1 MLNHVIRFSL
11 IQRVF
16 VLVSFAILVTLGSLA
31 WKQIPIDAFPDISPT
46 QVNIIIK
53 ASGMTAEEIEA
64 QITRPV
70 ETELLG
76 IPKQTILRSTTK
88 YAITSITLDFADGT
102 DIYWARQ
109 QVNERLN
116 NLWVNLPDIAE
127 GGVAPMSTPLS
138 EMFMFTIENPN
149 LSLVERK
156 HLLDWQIRPQL
167 RTVAGVAD
175 VNVLGGF
182 TKTIQFTPD
191 PVAIEAAKLTLSE
204 IAEKIQQANTNGSV
218 GRMDIGTDS
227 MVIRTEGR
235 IQDSS
240 ELGNIIVGN
249 LEGFPIQL
257 KHLGNISI
265 GSLSRYGAVTKDGK
279 ETTEAL
285 VVALKDSNTADVV
298 RGVCAKLKQLKHTLP
313 PGTELNVFYDRKNL
327 IDTAV
332 STITNA
338 LFQAIALVIIL
349 LALFLGH
356 VNASLV
362 VSTSIPIAVI
372 ITFLMMNTWGLSAN
386 LMSLGGLVIAIGML
400 VDSSVVVVENIVTQL
415 NKNVPLP
422 RMHLIFRACKSIA
435 KPVFAGTL
443 IVIVVFIPLL
453 TLTGL
458 EGKLF
463 SPVALTIV
471 FAMTAALVTA
481 LTIIPVFSSLL
492 IRSGGI
498 STPKYLQ
505 ALQNA
510 YAKSLGK
517 ALQRPTGFVAA
528 ILGLLIFSLVLFTQ
542 LGKTF
547 MPVLDEGDIIVQLE
561 KSPTIS
567 LSESVNLD
575 KQVEAALLRDVPEIK
590 QIVARTG
597 SDELGLDPMSLNE
610 TDIFMELKPQDEWR
624 FDNKEDLEQAIRE
637 VVQRFP
643 GINFGFTQPIQMRVS
658 EMLTGSTGTVTVKV
672 FGEDILT
679 LAALAEEISEVV
691 KSTEG
696 SIDIQ
701 MTLIEGGDYLNVIL
715 HPGIASQYGM
725 TTTELS
731 DYLRVQITGTK
742 VSELIQGKIKT
753 PIMFSSQQQGIP
765 TLASVEEVR
774 NMTVLMPAA
783 NIQSQKHNMSRSVR
797 LSDIADIKL
806 AEGPAIIE
814 RENAQRFAVIATN
827 VQGRDLVGFVEELQA
842 NVTSQVKLP
851 ANYGVE
857 YGGEFENQI
866 RATNN
871 LLMVIP
877 AVLLLIVIILFSTF
891 RSLTKAGLIL
901 ANVPF
906 ALMGGVFGLYFTGEY
921 VSVPASI
928 GFIALLGVA
937 VLNGVVMLSHFEEA
951 KAKAMPLTT
960 LVITGAKDRL
970 RPILMTAT
978 TAMFGLLPLVMA
990 SGPGAEIQKP
1000 LAIVVIGGLF
1010 SSTLITLYFL
1020 PILYFKTEHRLA
1032 ARELHRE

>member
-1 MLNHVIRFSL
+1 MLEHIIRFSL
-11 IQRVF
+11 VQRVF
-16 VLVSFAILVTLGSLA
+16 VLVAFAILVSLGGLA

-46 QVNIIIK
+46 QVNIIVK

-64 QITRPV
+64 QITRPI

-76 IPKQTILRSTTK
+76 IPNQSILRSTTK
-88 YAITSITLDFADGT
+88 YAITSITLDFEDGT

-116 NLWVNLPDIAE
+116 NLWSSLPSIAE

-149 LSLVERK
+149 LSLMERK

-191 PVAIEAAKLTLSE
+191 PVAIEAAGLSLE
-204 IAEKIQQANTNGSV
+204 TIAEQIQQANNNGSI

-235 IQDSS
+235 IQEAS
-240 ELGNIIVGN
+240 ELGNIVVGN

-257 KHLGNISI
+257 KNLGEISI
-265 GSLSRYGAVTKDGK
+265 GSLARYGAVTKDGE

-298 RGVCAKLKQLKHTLP
+298 RGVRAKLTQLQKTLP

-338 LFQAIALVIIL
+338 LFQAIVLVIIL
-349 LALFLGH
+349 LAIFLGH

-372 ITFLMMNTWGLSAN
+372 ITFLLMNQWGLSAN

-415 NKNVPLP
+415 NKKVPLP
-422 RMHLIFRACKSIA
+422 RMHLIFRACKAIA
-435 KPVFAGTL
+435 KPVVAGTI

-481 LTIIPVFSSLL
+481 LTIIPVFASFL
-492 IRSGGI
+492 IRSGGV
-498 STPKYLQ
+498 STPPYLQ
-505 ALQNA
+505 
-510 YAKSLGK
+510 G
-517 ALQRPTGFVAA
+517 LQRIYASSLRGVLKLPMAFIGVVFV
-528 ILGLLIFSLVLFTQ
+528 LLIISGVLFNQ

-547 MPVLDEGDIIVQLE
+547 MPTLDEGDIIVQLE

-567 LSESVNLD
+567 LSESVQLD
-575 KQVEAALLRDVPEIK
+575 KQVEKALLANIPEIK

-610 TDIFMELKPQDEWR
+610 TDIFMELNPQDEWR
-624 FDNKEDLEQAIRE
+624 FDTKAELEQAIRE

-672 FGEDILT
+672 FGENIHT
-679 LAALAEEISEVV
+679 LAQLAEEVSAVV
-691 KSTEG
+691 EKTNG
-696 SIDIQ
+696 SIDTQ
-701 MTLIEGGDYLNVIL
+701 MTLIEGGDYLNVVL
-715 HPGIASQYGM
+715 HSDVASRYGM
-725 TTTELS
+725 STEALS
-731 DYLRVQITGTK
+731 DYLRIQITGSQ
-742 VSELIQGKIKT
+742 VSELIQGKVKT
-753 PIMFSSQQQGIP
+753 PIVFSNQYQGIP
-765 TLASVEEVR
+765 TLGSIEEVR
-774 NMTVLMPAA
+774 NLPVLMPESDV
-783 NIQSQKHNMSRSVR
+783 NNSNSRTVL

-806 AEGPAIIE
+806 AEGPAVIE

-827 VQGRDLVGFVEELQA
+827 VQGRDLVGFVEELQSNIA
-842 NVTSQVKLP
+842 DQVQLP

-891 RSLTKAGLIL
+891 RSLAKAGLIL

-906 ALMGGVFGLYFTGEY
+906 ALMGGVFGLYITGEY

-951 KAKAMPLTT
+951 KAKAIPLAE
-960 LVITGAKDRL
+960 LVVTGAKDRL

-990 SGPGAEIQKP
+990 TGPGAEIQKP

-1010 SSTLITLYFL
+1010 SSTLVTLYFL
-1020 PILYFKTEHRLA
+1020 PILYFKLESRTAKPEA
-1032 ARELHRE
+1032 SYE

>member
-1 MLNHVIRFSL
+1 MLDQIVRFSL
-11 IQRVF
+11 VQRVF
-16 VLVSFAILVTLGSLA
+16 IMVVFAILVSLGALA
-31 WKQIPIDAFPDISPT
+31 WKKIPIDAFPDISPT
-46 QVNIIIK
+46 QVKIIVK

-64 QITRPV
+64 QITRPI

-88 YAITSITLDFADGT
+88 YAITSITLDFAEGT

-116 NLWVNLPDIAE
+116 GLWASLPDIAE

-138 EMFMFTIENPN
+138 EMFMFSIENPN
-149 LSLVERK
+149 LSLMERK

-175 VNVLGGF
+175 VNILGGF
-182 TKTIQFTPD
+182 TKTVQFTPD
-191 PVAIEAAKLTLSE
+191 TVAIESAGLTLQD
-204 IAEKIQQANTNGSV
+204 IADQVQMANTNGSV

-227 MVIRTEGR
+227 MIIRTEGR
-235 IQDSS
+235 IQEAH
-240 ELGNIIVGN
+240 ELGDIVITN

-257 KHLGNISI
+257 KHLGEISI
-265 GSLSRYGAVTKDGK
+265 GSLARYGAVTKDGE

-298 RGVCAKLKQLKHTLP
+298 RGVRAKLEQLQSTLP
-313 PGTELNVFYDRKNL
+313 PGTKLNVFYDRKNL

-332 STITNA
+332 NTITSA
-338 LFQAIALVIIL
+338 LFEAIVLVIVL

-372 ITFLMMNTWGLSAN
+372 ITFLMMNQWGLSAN

-435 KPVFAGTL
+435 KPVVAGTV

-471 FAMTAALVTA
+471 FAMTAALITS

-505 ALQNA
+505 RLQQLYSNSLDKVLHRPTA
-510 YAKSLGK
+510 FIVVVMSLLVLSLG
-517 ALQRPTGFVAA
+517 
-528 ILGLLIFSLVLFTQ
+528 LFTQ

-567 LSESVNLD
+567 LNESIQLD
-575 KQVEAALLRDVPEIK
+575 QQIEKALIAEVPEIK

-597 SDELGLDPMSLNE
+597 SDELGLDPMGLNE
-610 TDIFMELKPQDEWR
+610 TDVFMELNPRDQWR
-624 FDNKEDLEQAIRE
+624 FETKAELEQAIRE
-637 VVQRFP
+637 VVQRYP

-672 FGEDILT
+672 FGEDIPT
-679 LAALAEEISEVV
+679 LAKLAEEISHTV
-691 KSTEG
+691 KSTTG
-696 SIDIQ
+696 SIDVQ
-701 MTLIEGGDYLNVIL
+701 MTLIEGGDYLNVVL
-715 HPGIASQYGM
+715 HPEIASRYGM
-725 TTTELS
+725 TTSELS
-731 DYLRVQITGTK
+731 NYLRVQITGAK
-742 VSELIQGKIKT
+742 ISELIQGKVKT
-753 PIMFSSQQQGIP
+753 PIMFSSQYQGIP
-765 TLASVEEVR
+765 TLASIEEIR
-774 NMTVLMPAA
+774 NLSVLMPESDVV
-783 NIQSQKHNMSRSVR
+783 NSEHSGRSVL

-842 NVTSQVKLP
+842 NVSQQVTLP
-851 ANYGVE
+851 ANYSVE

-877 AVLLLIVIILFSTF
+877 AVLLLIVIILFGTF

-906 ALMGGVFGLYFTGEY
+906 ALMGGIFGLYLTGEY

-951 KAKAMPLTT
+951 KAKAIPLTT

-970 RPILMTAT
+970 RPILMTAS
-978 TAMFGLLPLVMA
+978 TAMFGLMPLVMA
-990 SGPGAEIQKP
+990 TGPGAEIQKP

-1010 SSTLITLYFL
+1010 SSTLVTLYFL
-1020 PILYFKTEHRLA
+1020 PILYFKLENKA
-1032 ARELHRE
+1032 AHKLTL